1 MESLNRGHRK
11 GVTLTQY
18 GHYIFVS
25 RITRQGSLNILRT
38 KIPEAI
44 GYKECLVFNDLKGS
58 AYILLLCFLK
68 NSCDMLT
75 NPAPHEPCFKDL
87 YEVTVRTIG
96 SCLLTTRC

>member
-58 AYILLLCFLK
+58 AYILLYVF
-68 NSCDMLT
+68 
-75 NPAPHEPCFKDL
+75 
-87 YEVTVRTIG
+87 
-96 SCLLTTRC
+96 

>member
-1 MESLNRGHRK
+1 MDSLNRGQRT
-11 GVTLTQY
+11 GVTLSQY

-25 RITRQGSLNILRT
+25 RITRRGSLNILRT

-44 GYKECLVFNDLKGS
+44 GYKECLVFNDLKGIS
-58 AYILLLCFLK
+58 YTLCFLK
-68 NSCDMLT
+68 NSYDMLT